1 MAATSPPMTSVAA
14 AALVL
19 TPSPALNRISFPF
32 SRRHCR
38 SAAPPPR
45 WRPTRCRGK
54 PGVTEV
60 VAEKETS
67 PDGEEEEVRGRGW
80 FMVDEI
86 GMDILTIALPAVLAL
101 AANPIT
107 ALVDTAFVGHVGSTE
122 LAAVGVS
129 ISIFNLVCKLLNV
142 PLLNVTTSF
151 VAEQQAVDAAE
162 RNEISIPQEKA
173 SEQRRF
179 LPAVSTSLA
188 LAAGI
193 GLMETV
199 ALILGSGTLMDI
211 VGIPVDSAMRVP
223 AEQFLTLRAY
233 GAPPVIVALAAQG
246 TFRGFMDTKT
256 PLFAVGV
263 GSLVNALLDAI
274 FIFPL
279 GLGVS
284 GAALATVTSE
294 YLTAFILLWKLNNKI
309 VLLSWNIIGGDV
321 VRYLKSGALLIART
335 IAVVLTFTL
344 STSLAAREG
353 SVPMAGYEICLQV
366 WLTISLLNDALA
378 LAGQALLASEY
389 AKGNYKKARVVLY
402 RVLQIG
408 GITGVALA
416 TILFLGFGYLS
427 LLFTDDPAVLD
438 VAQTG
443 VWFVTVSQ
451 PINAVAF
458 VADGLYYGVS
468 DFAFAA
474 YSTLFA
480 GAVSSAVL
488 LVAAPK
494 FGLGGIW
501 AGLALFM
508 SLRAIAGLWRLG
520 SKDHKDTQHEQE
532 SYGPIVSG
540 GPISSKDRAGVGGRA
555 AEAQPS
561 RKNIRKERLRPEGDD
576 DEGIKGFGIGIGE
589 GKMPCLN
596 VSTNVNLDGVDTSA
610 VLADASKTVAT
621 IIGKPEA
628 YVMVVLKGSVPMAFG
643 GTQEPAAYGELVSIG
658 GLNPDVNKKLSAGI
672 ASILESK
679 LSIPKGRFY
688 LKFYDSKRSDFG
700 WNGTTF

>member
-173 SEQRRF
+173 SKQRRF

-193 GLMETV
+193 GLMEMV

-246 TFRGFMDTKT
+246 AFRGFMDTKT

-458 VADGLYYGVS
+458 VADGLYCGVS

-474 YSTLFA
+474 YSTVQISILVIFHCIVLFA

-520 SKDHKDTQHEQE
+520 SK
-532 SYGPIVSG
+532 G
-540 GPISSKDRAGVGGRA
+540 GPWK
-555 AEAQPS
+555 
-561 RKNIRKERLRPEGDD
+561 
-576 DEGIKGFGIGIGE
+576 
-589 GKMPCLN
+589 
-596 VSTNVNLDGVDTSA
+596 
-610 VLADASKTVAT
+610 
-621 IIGKPEA
+621 IIWSE
-628 YVMVVLKGSVPMAFG
+628 
-643 GTQEPAAYGELVSIG
+643 TE
-658 GLNPDVNKKLSAGI
+658 
-672 ASILESK
+672 
-679 LSIPKGRFY
+679 
-688 LKFYDSKRSDFG
+688 
-700 WNGTTF
+700 